1 MSAGT
6 FAALVVA
13 VLAGWLPLGLA
24 VAGLIG
30 AAANLM
36 GDDGRPGSGK

>member
-6 FAALVVA
+6 FLALVVA
-13 VLAGWLPLGLA
+13 VVAGWLLLGLA
-24 VAGLIG
+24 VAWLIG

-36 GDDGRPGSGK
+36 DDRPGGSQ

>member
-13 VLAGWLPLGLA
+13 VLAGWLLLGLA
-24 VAGLIG
+24 VALLIG
-30 AAANLM
+30 AAANLLN
-36 GDDGRPGSGK
+36 DEPGGGK

>member
-13 VLAGWLPLGLA
+13 VLAGWLLLGLA
-24 VAGLIG
+24 VAALIG

-36 GDDGRPGSGK
+36 NDEPGGGK

>member
-1 MSAGT
+1 MSGGT
-6 FAALVVA
+6 FLALVVA
-13 VLAGWLPLGLA
+13 VIAGWLLLGLA

-36 GDDGRPGSGK
+36 DDHPGGGQ